1 MISILDMNRN
11 SITVNSFITYAVAGR
26 IKRGRVS
33 KLLLAAD
40 DQGNTM
46 TRAQVVSDDNGRR
59 STIRSV
65 ESRCL
70 LAAQ

>member
-11 SITVNSFITYAVAGR
+11 SITVNSVITYAVAGR

-33 KLLLAAD
+33 KLLLAED

-46 TRAQVVSDDNGRR
+46 TRAQVVADNGRR

-65 ESRCL
+65 ENRCL
-70 LAAQ
+70 LSPQ

>member
-11 SITVNSFITYAVAGR
+11 PITVNSVITYAVAGR

-46 TRAQVVSDDNGRR
+46 TRAQVVSDNGRR

-65 ESRCL
+65 ENRCL
-70 LAAQ
+70 LAPQ

>member
-11 SITVNSFITYAVAGR
+11 PITVNSVITYAVAGR

-46 TRAQVVSDDNGRR
+46 TRAQVVSDNGRR

-65 ESRCL
+65 ENRCL
-70 LAAQ
+70 LASQ

>member
-11 SITVNSFITYAVAGR
+11 PITVNSLVTYAVAGR

-40 DQGNTM
+40 DTGILM
-46 TRAQVVSDDNGRR
+46 TRAQIVAENGRR
-59 STIRSV
+59 STIKSV
-65 ESRCL
+65 ENRCL
-70 LAAQ
+70 LASQ

>member
-11 SITVNSFITYAVAGR
+11 PITVNSVITYAVAGR

-46 TRAQVVSDDNGRR
+46 TRAQVVSDNGRR

-65 ESRCL
+65 ENRCL
-70 LAAQ
+70 LASK